1 MKKKKEFI
9 VREIVGET
17 ILVPVGETVN
27 TFNGLI
33 TMNGIGRFIWDSIEK
48 VDSKEELVD
57 LILAN
62 YDIDYDTAK
71 EDSDKFLEKLVNADF
86 IEI

>member
-33 TMNGIGRFIWDSIEK
+33 TMNNMGRFIWDSIEK
-48 VDSKEELVD
+48 VNSKEELVD
-57 LILAN
+57 LILDN

-71 EDSDKFLEKLVNADF
+71 EDSDEFLEKLVKADF